1 MVATSLPTNESNKP
15 LVQIESLDVDFDRHR
30 VLRGI
35 NISIS
40 RGQTLAIIGE
50 SGCGKT
56 VLLKTMIGLLHP
68 SRGAVYFDGQN
79 LAAMHEKEL
88 TRQRIRFGFLFQQA
102 ALFDSMTIAQNIAFP
117 LRQHT
122 RKSDEE
128 IQRIISARLVEVGL
142 PESDRIIK
150 ASRHSE
156 RVALLACGR
165 ALASWDQ
172 QHLPR
177 LEKVANLTVI
187 SIDQAFINKLA
198 SLLERSISWSITI
211 TEGSLYLTIGEET
224 MEAAIRVKTGNL

>member
-1 MVATSLPTNESNKP
+1 MALPSTVYKASIQ
-15 LVQIESLDVDFDRHR
+15 LSDVDHGVYESL
-30 VLRGI
+30 
-35 NISIS
+35 
-40 RGQTLAIIGE
+40 QA
-50 SGCGKT
+50 T
-56 VLLKTMIGLLHP
+56 VAQHP
-68 SRGAVYFDGQN
+68 SETEERLVARL
-79 LAAMHEKEL
+79 LAYAIFHDPEL
-88 TRQRIRFGFLFQQA
+88 TFTKGICAAQEPDLWVQGADGRVRFW
-102 ALFDSMTIAQNIAFP
+102 
-117 LRQHT
+117 
-122 RKSDEE
+122 
-128 IQRIISARLVEVGL
+128 VEVGL
-142 PESDRIIK
+142 PEADRIIK

-198 SLLERSISWSITI
+198 SQLERSINWSITI